1 MPISQMNA
9 MKCNAIISSLKNHK
23 GNDKHKTKKPAR
35 DSQLLVS
42 FAHTFG
48 LDVDRCTAVVRVA
61 SLGPSRQS
69 QVSRESQVVSI
80 FHLNINATKQQAKTN
95 NATSSRGYATC
106 SKAPGKSTW
115 WRVFAAKAFNSS
127 NVFKFAS
134 SPGITNWCSLD
145 HMVSTTTNQI
155 KRERV
160 AERGRERDDQNQNA
174 NQIVSPASLKNEA
187 RLRFVWMSRCIKTPL
202 K

>member
-1 MPISQMNA
+1 
-9 MKCNAIISSLKNHK
+9 
-23 GNDKHKTKKPAR
+23 
-35 DSQLLVS
+35 
-42 FAHTFG
+42 
-48 LDVDRCTAVVRVA
+48 
-61 SLGPSRQS
+61 
-69 QVSRESQVVSI
+69 
-80 FHLNINATKQQAKTN
+80 
-95 NATSSRGYATC
+95 
-106 SKAPGKSTW
+106 
-115 WRVFAAKAFNSS
+115 VFAAKAFNSS